1 MAQPLPPPQSGDDRE
16 DQAALIAAAVTAVF
30 AAAEAALVASIASAV
45 RRAITTAIQG
55 ATAAIGQRLG
65 TSGRRDPRH
74 GRAAR
79 RADRRRVHP
88 RARPGGGHKRTRGR
102 QRARLRGSGQRLPAG
117 RRRRARGDT
126 GRASL
131 LVAVPVPHP
140 GGTESPGR
148 PARQGHH
155 GVRGPGWPEV
165 GPRVVRGDGHEDGRV
180 QRLRRPAP
188 RRHAPAAGSTSCS
201 WGRTAPRD
209 HALAACLTRGSYS
222 SLTGATTGA

>member
-65 TSGRRDPRH
+65 TPGRRDPRH

-79 RADRRRVHP
+79 RADRAGGHP
-88 RARPGGGHKRTRGR
+88 RPGPGGGHKRTRGR

-117 RRRRARGDT
+117 RRRRPRGDT
-126 GRASL
+126 RRASL

-148 PARQGHH
+148 PPRQGHH
-155 GVRGPGWPEV
+155 RVRGPGWPEV

-188 RRHAPAAGSTSCS
+188 RRTVAAPGSTWCS
-201 WGRTAPRD
+201 SARTARKAP
-209 HALAACLTRGSYS
+209 ALAACLSRGSCS
-222 SLTGATTGA
+222 R